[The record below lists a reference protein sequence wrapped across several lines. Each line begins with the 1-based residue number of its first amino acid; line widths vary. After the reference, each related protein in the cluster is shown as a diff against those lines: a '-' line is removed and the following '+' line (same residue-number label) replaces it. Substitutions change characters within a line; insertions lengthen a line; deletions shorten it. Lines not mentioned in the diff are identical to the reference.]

1 VQIVFFITDDISFI
15 LIYYRDLKNSLST
28 SNEEGKI
35 EGDKNG
41 IEKGINIV
49 AKNMLDKGLDI
60 SQLLTQLV
68 YLK

>member
-1 VQIVFFITDDISFI
+1 MKKEK
-15 LIYYRDLKNSLST
+15 LKAT
-28 SNEEGKI
+28 KI
-35 EGDKNG
+35 G
-41 IEKGINIV
+41 IEKGISIV